1 MSLDKLPFILLAGSP
16 LERDTL
22 MEYADVDYKALIDV
36 SGKPMISYVLE
47 AICDS
52 ETASRIFI
60 AGLPKEKLPVSN
72 KIDLDLIEFVDIDGD
87 AVEKI
92 VKAASHLVKRGQ
104 EDPSVFP
111 SGTTHG
117 IYINADIPAV
127 TSKDIQSF
135 LTRCGDRSA
144 SFYYSII
151 SQESMDNQFPNNGR
165 TFTKIDGDNYCGA
178 DITLAELSKAEPS
191 YPLIKKIME
200 NRKSFVKALFW
211 ASPITFFKFIFKRVG
226 LKDTER
232 LMTKIFK
239 MESRLI
245 ISDDANTA
253 FDVDKPSQLDLIR
266 IYFEKQSFSSI

>member
-1 MSLDKLPFILLAGSP
+1 MQKLPFILLAGSP
-16 LERDTL
+16 EQRDTL

-47 AICDS
+47 AIYASDA
-52 ETASRIFI
+52 ASRIFI
-60 AGLPKEKLPVSN
+60 IGLPPEKLPISDRFN
-72 KIDLDLIEFVDIDGD
+72 LDLIEYVDISGD

-92 VKAASHLVKRGQ
+92 VKAASHLVRRGE
-104 EDPSVFP
+104 EDPSIFP

-117 IYINADIPAV
+117 LYINADIPAV
-127 TSKDIQSF
+127 TSDDIKGF

-151 SQESMDNQFPNNGR
+151 SQESMDDQFPNNGR
-165 TFTKIDGDNYCGA
+165 TFTKIDGNNYCGA
-178 DITLAELSKAEPS
+178 DIILAELSKAEQS
-191 YPLIKKIME
+191 YPLLKKIME

-211 ASPITFFKFIFKRVG
+211 ASPLTFFKFIFKRVG

-232 LMTKIFK
+232 LMTKIFNL
-239 MESRLI
+239 ESRLI

-253 FDVDKPSQLDLIR
+253 FDVDKHSQLDLIR
-266 IYFEKQSFSSI
+266 NYFEKQSISSI